1 MKNRKITVLFGMLL
15 IGLLFAS
22 TVSAQNQ
29 SLKTGRYATDAY
41 GLTFFFRFH
50 VGGEVQICPTNEP
63 NRVLGKGQYNISGD
77 RLTLTFGQLGGDLS
91 DLSGRTFIYKIQDDE
106 SFVGYDEQWVRI
118 GN

>member
-15 IGLLFAS
+15 MGLFFVS

-29 SLKTGRYATDAY
+29 TLKTGRYATDAY

-63 NRVLGKGQYNISGD
+63 NRVLGKGRYNISGD

-106 SFVGYDEQWVRI
+106 SFAGYDEQWVRI